1 MIPGI
6 TVVPPIRVCTKTQK
20 STVLSGGFC
29 LQKMQFKVATT
40 MSSNATMTKPSAEG
54 QDDEVLA
61 EDQEEHKA
69 NNKPFLEELING
81 LVGFNDVQED
91 DKRGNSVGVCGFTW
105 DKFSSKHLRMI
116 CVRLGI
122 KGYKNKKKSET
133 IDIIDRWCKCKKS
146 YQCMQEGYAAIREP
160 RKEVQCAFRLINIL
174 FSDEFA
180 ADFATIGN
188 VANRALLDS
197 GKAGNDMYFWEK
209 VQAAF
214 VDSENEFYNQ
224 LQFVDDAEVFDSM
237 QHINPGNIVFHDW
250 KKLRSIWKKVNA
262 SYKGALSRFTV
273 SGTHTSN
280 FFGFLCNGDLES
292 YYLRLHLQ
300 QRPELN
306 GMVEA
311 DLPGDCFV
319 SSEKVVS
326 DREGSDTTK
335 NHSSSSAGDNET
347 SDNGRRKKRIKKE
360 ISGSDDDDY
369 QVATAI
375 RDYAEAQMRAEV
387 AKNKLRYM
395 EAEDSRRRKK
405 VLVHE
410 WERLQANIRLL
421 RQDLLLDE
429 SILDSASREGI
440 KRDIANLTRRKVEI
454 DNELGFDSC

>member
-1 MIPGI
+1 
-6 TVVPPIRVCTKTQK
+6 
-20 STVLSGGFC
+20 
-29 LQKMQFKVATT
+29 
-40 MSSNATMTKPSAEG
+40 
-54 QDDEVLA
+54 
-61 EDQEEHKA
+61 
-69 NNKPFLEELING
+69 
-81 LVGFNDVQED
+81 
-91 DKRGNSVGVCGFTW
+91 
-105 DKFSSKHLRMI
+105 
-116 CVRLGI
+116 
-122 KGYKNKKKSET
+122 
-133 IDIIDRWCKCKKS
+133 
-146 YQCMQEGYAAIREP
+146 
-160 RKEVQCAFRLINIL
+160 L

-214 VDSENEFYNQ
+214 VDSKNEFYNQ
-224 LQFVDDAEVFDSM
+224 LQFVDDAEMFDSM

-250 KKLRSIWKKVNA
+250 KKLRSIWKNVNA

-273 SGTHTSN
+273 SGTHTSD
-280 FFGFLCNGDLES
+280 FFGFCNGDLES

-319 SSEKVVS
+319 ASEKVN
-326 DREGSDTTK
+326 DREGSDTTTK
-335 NHSSSSAGDNET
+335 NRSSSSGDGNNEI
-347 SDNGRRKKRIKKE
+347 DGRSKKRIKKE
-360 ISGSDDDDY
+360 TNGSDDDDY

-375 RDYAEAQMRAEV
+375 RDYAEAQMHAEV

-395 EAEDSRRRKK
+395 EAKDSRHQKK

-421 RQDLLLDE
+421 RQDLLLDK

-454 DNELGFDSC
+454 DKELGFDC